1 MSNFMDTPVGL
12 LAFLSIFH
20 LIGGIALGMTF
31 NRIVRE
37 RRLGGQS
44 IFFIVWGGMFGC
56 MPLTFGS
63 QSEPW
68 VLAAQIGILALA
80 IGIPFAI
87 GGSLR
92 EGFQLKG
99 VQNVLFGGIFLVVG
113 FLVTP
118 VSLLLAVQML
128 AGIILAHAERG
139 FYVVGPRASGGIHRF
154 FCSSVPKASSG

>member
-37 RRLGGQS
+37 RHLGGQS

-68 VLAAQIGILALA
+68 VLAAQMGILALA

-92 EGFQLKG
+92 EGFQQKG
-99 VQNVLFGGIFLVVG
+99 VQNVLFGGIFLVIGLAALGIAVRLIPTDRAALGILVFALVFSAVG
-113 FLVTP
+113 VPTFIKGLRDLVE
-118 VSLLLAVQML
+118 VDEDA
-128 AGIILAHAERG
+128 
-139 FYVVGPRASGGIHRF
+139 
-154 FCSSVPKASSG
+154 